1 MIWNENKD
9 ETVGIERIWLN
20 EIGKERIEYVQIVR
34 CKDCKECY
42 FASNRIQ
49 SEQTFA
55 CGKHGIDVTQDWFC
69 ADGVSEEK

>member
-34 CKDCKECY
+34 CKDCKNFGY
-42 FASNRIQ
+42 TNRHWFCKWLNRCVD
-49 SEQTFA
+49 E
-55 CGKHGIDVTQDWFC
+55 DWFC
-69 ADGVSEEK
+69 ADGKRSN